1 MNQATENLLLV
12 LSAPGLYCL
21 MVLLGR
27 WLKRKKGVRL
37 GWLYHLFSLAL
48 AVYLPASILEV
59 NWAFMPHLAAA
70 TFLLGCVFLMA
81 LMDRYLW
88 EWYFRDRNHGE
99 VPKFLTEVARL
110 AILIIAIFLVLEF
123 GYHQSI
129 RGLLVA
135 PGIAVIIIGL
145 AMQDS
150 VGNII
155 AGLTLQM
162 GRPFEHGDWLLVDSR
177 HGDSMFILVEG
188 EANVVV
194 DRNGVQA
201 HVASLASGDCFGE
214 MSLLTGERRS
224 ATVVANSDCEVVE
237 IGKSILAAKLKEN
250 PELLAKL
257 SEMLARRQLETDGI
271 LAAHAQTSVLKAKQT
286 EYQASFLDKLRKCFE
301 L

>member
-88 EWYFRDRNHGE
+88 EWYFRDRNHVE

-214 MSLLTGERRS
+214 MSLLTGERAERDRGRQQRLRS
-224 ATVVANSDCEVVE
+224 GGDRQIDPGRQAQREPGIARQTQRDARTAAIGNGRNTGGARANQRPQS
-237 IGKSILAAKLKEN
+237 
-250 PELLAKL
+250 
-257 SEMLARRQLETDGI
+257 QTDRVPG
-271 LAAHAQTSVLKAKQT
+271 LVS
-286 EYQASFLDKLRKCFE
+286 R
-301 L
+301 